1 MKPKEDELR
10 SLLTEVKKVVNKWLH
25 LDDRTIIDVIMATY
39 IANRFNSDPCW
50 VNVIGAPSH
59 SKTELLRAFDGHK
72 NTYLLSNLTPSTLVS
87 GKDTK
92 KGDPSLLPKL
102 TDKFVVLKDFTTVL
116 AMRSENQSEII
127 AQLREI
133 YDGKYSKVFGTGKEF
148 QWSGRVGLI
157 AACTPAYDKH
167 HAVTGSLGE
176 RFLLYRTGGGN
187 NIEMGLQAQRI
198 VGHEDEMR
206 AEIRKAVHNFIDK
219 FESVK
224 HAKLKPNEEINNMIV
239 ALACVVALGRCPVER
254 DRGDKCVLY
263 DPEPEGT
270 PRLVKQLMQIGMGIA
285 VAHEKKQFDEE
296 IYKIIKKIARDQLPV
311 QRLKALKYLWDEKAT
326 DFLMG
331 WRKTK
336 EVADAIKKPSYT
348 TLLLLEDLMIV
359 GCLNRTQEGDGQSSP
374 YMWQLTNDFSK
385 LIGQS
390 EFFENEK

>member
-1 MKPKEDELR
+1 MKPKEDALL
-10 SLLTEVKKVVNKWLH
+10 SLLTEIKKVANKWLH
-25 LDDRTIIDVIMATY
+25 LDDPSIIDVIMATY

-50 VNVIGAPSH
+50 TNVIGPPSH

-148 QWSGRVGLI
+148 QWSGRIGLI

-167 HAVTGSLGE
+167 YAVTGALGE

-187 NIEMGLQAQRI
+187 NIKMGLQAQRI
-198 VGHEDEMR
+198 VGQEDKMR
-206 AEIRKAVHNFIDK
+206 AEISAAVHKFINK

-224 HAKLKPNEEINNMIV
+224 HAVLKPNDEIDNMIV

-270 PRLVKQLMQIGMGIA
+270 PRLVKQLMQIGTGIA
-285 VAHEKKQFDEE
+285 IAHGKKQFDEK

-311 QRLKALKYLWDEKAT
+311 QRFKVLKYLWQEKAT
-326 DFLMG
+326 DFLTG

-336 EVADAIKKPSYT
+336 EVSEAIRRPSFT
-348 TLLLLEDLMIV
+348 TLLILEDLMV
-359 GCLNRTQEGDGQSSP
+359 VDCLNRTQEGDGQNSP
-374 YMWQLTNDFSK
+374 YLWQLTDDFSK

-390 EFFENEK
+390 EFFED

>member
-1 MKPKEDELR
+1 VA
-10 SLLTEVKKVVNKWLH
+10 TKWLH
-25 LDDRTIIDVIMATY
+25 LDDKTIIDVIMAAY
-39 IANRFNSDPCW
+39 IANRFNADPCW

-59 SKTELLRAFDGHK
+59 SKTELLRAFDGHE

-148 QWSGRVGLI
+148 KWSGRIGLI

-167 HAVTGSLGE
+167 YGVTGALGE

-187 NIEMGLQAQRI
+187 NIKMGLQAQKI
-198 VGHEDEMR
+198 VGQEDKMR
-206 AEIRKAVHNFIDK
+206 AEISAAVHKFINK
-219 FESVK
+219 FESIE
-224 HAKLKPNEEINNMIV
+224 HADLEPNDEIDHMIV

-270 PRLVKQLMQIGMGIA
+270 PRLVKQLMQIGTGIA
-285 VAHEKKQFDEE
+285 LAHGKNQFDEE
-296 IYKIIKKIARDQLPV
+296 IYRIIKKIARDQLPV
-311 QRLKALKYLWDEKAT
+311 IRLHALQYLWGEGAT
-326 DFLMG
+326 EFLME

-336 EVADAIKKPSYT
+336 EIADAIKKPSYT
-348 TLLLLEDLMIV
+348 TLLVLEDLMVV
-359 GCLNRTQEGDGQSSP
+359 GCLNRKQEGDGQNSP
-374 YMWQLTNDFSK
+374 YLWQLTNDFSQ

-390 EFFENEK
+390 EFFED